1 MRIMVMDGQGGGVGR
16 SLLEALKEHFPEAEL
31 IAVGTNATATANM
44 MKSGVTSGATGE
56 NAVVYNSKRADVI
69 MGPMG
74 IVMADAMLGEI
85 TPTMATAVASGDAK
99 LVLIPM
105 NKCHATIVG
114 VESRR
119 LGEYIAEAVDEIAK
133 ILMIWQ
139 RNYGNFLKR
148 YASLPLTED
157 ARPGRRHWLQDW

>member
-74 IVMADAMLGEI
+74 IVMADAMLGE
-85 TPTMATAVASGDAK
+85 MATAGASGDAK

-133 ILMIWQ
+133 I
-139 RNYGNFLKR
+139 F
-148 YASLPLTED
+148 
-157 ARPGRRHWLQDW
+157 